1 MWLTLPIL
9 IVISYWGQWYESQ
22 KIKFPVTHWNKET
35 KQKLRDQKKIEND
48 SKWGTTETWA
58 SSQVARY
65 LANDG
70 LEIYMGNAFKKCKYF
85 CKFFLNM
92 KGTWCKKSL

>member
-1 MWLTLPIL
+1 M
-9 IVISYWGQWYESQ
+9 SQ
-22 KIKFPVTHWNKET
+22 SGVLLKPE
-35 KQKLRDQKKIEND
+35 L
-48 SKWGTTETWA
+48 A

-92 KGTWCKKSL
+92 KGT